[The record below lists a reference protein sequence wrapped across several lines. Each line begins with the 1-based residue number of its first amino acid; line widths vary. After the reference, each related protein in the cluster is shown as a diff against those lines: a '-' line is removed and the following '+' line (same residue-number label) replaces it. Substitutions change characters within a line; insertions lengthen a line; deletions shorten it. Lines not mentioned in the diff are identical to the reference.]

1 MEFYNEEK
9 YSNLEQ
15 TQMVKYISEVLK
27 HNNKILSELRI
38 KLNGMSLSP
47 EQKEASLAL
56 QSIANLY
63 FQFEQNDLN
72 ENLVEMVFR
81 IYLSDDLI
89 PIPVLKDFLYYVD
102 GVYMGIEKE
111 YTIKEMLIVMYKDFY
126 KKYDEANDPEV
137 IKDFLNNIEK
147 SIIQIKS
154 MEYMKDNEVN

>member
-1 MEFYNEEK
+1 MEFYKEDK
-9 YSNLEQ
+9 YNNIEQ
-15 TQMVKYISEVLK
+15 TQIVKYIAEVFK

-38 KLNGMSLSP
+38 KLNGMELSR

-56 QSIANLY
+56 QSIANIY

-81 IYLSDDLI
+81 IYLSNDLI
-89 PIPVLKDFLYYVD
+89 PIPILKDFLYYAD

-111 YTIKEMLIVMYKDFY
+111 YAIKEMLIVMYKDFY
-126 KKYDEANDPEV
+126 KKYDEVNNPEV

-154 MEYMKDNEVN
+154 MEYMKENEAN